1 MYKLGYFGLN
11 KQSLKRKIKN
21 VSVDTAEVEE
31 LLSRKGTKYELVE
44 IKNIVK
50 TIYNNST
57 TNTDEPLSIFYS
69 KQNKKKFKILMD
81 LIEIEEK
88 DNLEEKILEDIRTV
102 FDEMYDNYSAGDELD
117 NRLSEISLKYSIKIE
132 KIEKIFYDMNEK
144 WLEKIN

>member
-57 TNTDEPLSIFYS
+57 INTDEPLSIFYS
-69 KQNKKKFKILMD
+69 KQNKKKFKTLMD

-88 DNLEEKILEDIRTV
+88 DNLEEKLLEDIRTV
-102 FDEMYDNYSAGDELD
+102 FNELYGRYSVGDELY
-117 NRLSEISLKYSIKIE
+117 NRLSEISLKYSIKNE
-132 KIEKIFYDMNEK
+132 KIEKIFYGMNEK
-144 WLEKIN
+144 WFEKIN